1 MPIHHAVLALLSD
14 GPSYGYELK
23 SQFEQAIG
31 PQWGGLNIG
40 HLYQILDRLE
50 RDGSLTRSYLTKSK
64 GPDRTLYTLTP
75 EGRHELD
82 HWVGQPCVRAGY
94 RDELFLKLFAASRL
108 DAHALGRLVAA
119 QRSACFSEI
128 GALTRLRAQHAD
140 EPLVCLLID
149 AAIAH
154 ANADLQ
160 VIESASSRLGAIAPA
175 SRQYAETQGEV
186 GLDEPDASAGEAL

>member
-1 MPIHHAVLALLSD
+1 MPLHHAVLALLSD

-23 SQFEQAIG
+23 NQFEDAIG

-50 RDGSLTRSYLTKSK
+50 RDGNLARSHLAQSSR
-64 GPDRTLYTLTP
+64 PDRTLYTLTP
-75 EGRHELD
+75 AGRHELD
-82 HWVGQPCVRAGY
+82 QWASEPCVRSGY

-108 DAHALGRLVAA
+108 GADALARLVAA

-128 GALTRLRAQHAD
+128 ASLTRLRTQHAD
-140 EPLVCLLID
+140 EPLVALLID

-160 VIESASSRLGAIAPA
+160 VIESASSRLGAVAHAPHEHGDTA
-175 SRQYAETQGEV
+175 IKNRGI
-186 GLDEPDASAGEAL
+186 G